1 MAETRRGR
9 LAPRTLAPFFVLAA
23 LFHLACIAT
32 RFDEVARRLPP
43 GVAAGLLLAT
53 FPLLFVEGY
62 FESRLDYGSKLES
75 LPLWMQIDS
84 GPVKAAFTFAFT
96 YLSIVLLQTF
106 DIAIGP
112 VDPTPPESFP
122 PATRAVWFAGFSVGM
137 CFPNYLATASLVV
150 PPLRAVGRLGQKLPG
165 PVAVLCLGVLGA
177 GVGYGALRLLHSQTV
192 GEEIAAAE
200 SAWESFTSNPAAAIG
215 VVFAGLLLPALF
227 GLLLERLRPDG
238 SAEGERVT
246 DEDE

>member
-1 MAETRRGR
+1 MADTPRGG
-9 LAPRTLAPFFVLAA
+9 LAPRALAPFFVLAA

-32 RFDEVARRLPP
+32 RFDGVAGRLPP

-62 FESRLDYGSKLES
+62 FESRLDYGNELSS

-84 GPVKAAFTFAFT
+84 KPVKAAFTFAFT

-122 PATRAVWFAGFSVGM
+122 PATRAMWFAGFSVGM
-137 CFPNYLATASLVV
+137 CFPNYLATTSLLV
-150 PPLRAVGRLGQKLPG
+150 PPLRAIGRVGQKLPA
-165 PVAVLCLGVLGA
+165 PIAVVMLAGLGG
-177 GVGYGALRLLHSQTV
+177 GVGYGALFVLHSQTV
-192 GEEIAAAE
+192 SEEVAATQ
-200 SAWESFTSNPAAAIG
+200 SAWESFTSNPAIAIG
-215 VVFAGLLLPALF
+215 VVFAGLIVPALF
-227 GLLLERLRPDG
+227 GLVLEKVRGEETAPEPEPD
-238 SAEGERVT
+238 
-246 DEDE
+246 DDD